1 MEYDRKILVPYLT
14 ELYGLE
20 VTYQSLKNKSSK
32 YSKLVEKEEYNVSLS
47 YMLNEIITAPNT
59 KMPQKKSIIGTVL
72 ICLVLWFVLGIMNDT
87 LGTFV
92 FLASIFIIGGT
103 KQFNN
108 EDYQKRLAKYHEEME
123 EYQKKF
129 SVLEKN
135 KNIIRHS
142 QSVLPEHQATKKKIN
157 IELNSCQDVKDNAY
171 NLNIIPVQ
179 YRNLGSIAYLY
190 EYFSTSQA
198 TNLDQVIQTMLLDD
212 VRQRIQNIENQLN
225 QMLSNQQRIYEK
237 LSDIQ
242 RTASYISRQL
252 DVIELTLQEQ
262 IKNSQEQTRYLKM
275 IKTSTEISNYLQ
287 LGTYLEISKY

>member
-1 MEYDRKILVPYLT
+1 
-14 ELYGLE
+14 
-20 VTYQSLKNKSSK
+20 
-32 YSKLVEKEEYNVSLS
+32 
-47 YMLNEIITAPNT
+47 MLNEIITAPNT